1 MHEKQMRVIEQLVE
15 RLQMSEGE
23 VFRSAAAITGEMQ
36 IRSLYDL
43 SREESDQLICYLD
56 SLLLVGAA

>member
-1 MHEKQMRVIEQLVE
+1 MHEKQMTIVRQLAD

-23 VFRSAAAITGEMQ
+23 VFRTAAAITGEMN

-43 SREESDQLICYLD
+43 SREEGDQLIVYLD